1 VKPPPL
7 SAAAPSA
14 PTERPPRS
22 ATPLLL
28 GIGLAAGGLALLIA
42 WAALDLVPHVTDSV
56 AYLFQ
61 GRIFAAGALYLP
73 PPPFPFLFGH
83 ENILLNATRWCSAY
97 TPGWPLLLTLG
108 WWIHA
113 PWLLSPL
120 LLALA
125 VVGVGVAGRRLYDH
139 TTGLLAA
146 LALAVSPFA
155 LLMAA
160 DAMAHVPALCATVWC
175 VAELIGAVRG
185 AGGPTS
191 RRHLL
196 AAGGCGGFAFLI
208 RPFTA
213 VALLAPWALWGAWT
227 LLRRRR
233 PQDLLWI
240 AAGALPCFAVLA
252 FYNQRVFGGP
262 LTSGY
267 VLFQLQRFG
276 PLSGMAEPLGIAL
289 LRNLPWYLRHLNG
302 CLWGFPWGD
311 LVLLPLVLLARPWRL
326 TDAIL
331 ALSAATLIVT
341 HSFFPYGDIIYSG
354 PRYAFESLGPLS
366 LLAAR
371 ALTAAA
377 ARLQHALQRWP
388 RSARLAA
395 AGAAVAALLYFPL
408 GRRLPA
414 QVLQH
419 AQWYL
424 AQSGGPLR
432 AGQRAGVGSDPL
444 VFVAG
449 SPWCYTSFLLANS
462 LYPARGGPVY
472 VRDVPPLRAAVM
484 AVFRRPET
492 WIVRVVVSID
502 PRHPDQATPREISWQ
517 RLQ

>member
-7 SAAAPSA
+7 SAATPSA

-28 GIGLAAGGLALLIA
+28 GIGLAAGGIALLIA
-42 WAALDLVPHVTDSV
+42 WSALDLVPHVTDSV

-83 ENILLNATRWCSAY
+83 ENILLDATRWCSAY

-125 VVGVGVAGRRLYDH
+125 VVGVGVAGRRLYDR

-146 LALAVSPFA
+146 LALAASPFA

-185 AGGPTS
+185 AGGPAG

-196 AAGGCGGFAFLI
+196 AAGACGGLAFLI

-213 VALLAPWALWGAWT
+213 VALLAPWALWGAWA

-240 AAGALPCFAVLA
+240 AAGALPCLAVLA
-252 FYNQRVFGGP
+252 AYNQRVFGGP

-276 PLSGMAEPLGIAL
+276 PLSGMAEPLRIAL
-289 LRNLPWYLRHLNG
+289 LHNLPWYLRHLDG

-331 ALSAATLIVT
+331 ALSAASLIVA

-377 ARLQHALQRWP
+377 ARLQHALQRLP
-388 RSARLAA
+388 RGVRLAA
-395 AGAAVAALLYFPL
+395 AGVTAAALLYFPL

-414 QVLQH
+414 QVLHH

-484 AVFRRPET
+484 EVYRRPET
-492 WIVRVVVSID
+492 WIVRVVVTID

-517 RLQ
+517 RLH